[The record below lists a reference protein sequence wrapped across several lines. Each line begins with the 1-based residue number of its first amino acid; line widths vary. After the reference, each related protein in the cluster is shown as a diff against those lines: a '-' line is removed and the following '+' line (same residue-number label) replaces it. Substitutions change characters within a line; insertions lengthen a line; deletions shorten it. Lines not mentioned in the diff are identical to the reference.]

1 MEPILEFKAEFGKKD
16 YLIYIQVKKE
26 SIYIGIENDTENNEI
41 LYWKKNLDS
50 ETIKET
56 TSQMGSVQT
65 LKSFSEMLIEG
76 FSKKNMTKTVTI
88 DFCSLNEIRE
98 LAGNDNITSKS
109 ESNIKKYLVIMSS
122 KQEKVV
128 YPIQM
133 DYLGTNGTVELLK
146 FSIKR
151 IKKYNYNNENIKKL
165 QNTVLIEKEKNE
177 RLKKEN
183 DNLTTKIK
191 LLNEGRQLGAFEN
204 DDIYKNYTELQE
216 KFETYKLNM
225 ENKIKSLNKT
235 IEELK
240 ENQFKES
247 QSNFHKNEIKRNKI
261 EDLQKKINENSEA
274 FYQESRQYARKLEEN
289 GREIEGLKR
298 EIKKYIENEK
308 QMRVKIMN
316 LEKELEMEKRETNYY
331 RYGNYTPKT
340 SNSYKSNYSG
350 NSYHNSIGS
359 RHGSINSKKAYSNS
373 NTSNLKKNLIPS
385 KYKYRVYKPTI
396 SFKYSNYK
404 KRTGNSLSNHSKRTF
419 GSTSSKGKYQNYV
432 SPYRYNKQASPY
444 RYAVN
449 NKIRSNVNN
458 KRSSPYKLK
467 NKKNYYGYKNEIKKN
482 NYVNNDSKN
491 LYSHAY
497 ESKKFKS
504 DYKSIGDRLS
514 KIQNLIHQANAK

>member
-1 MEPILEFKAEFGKKD
+1 M
-16 YLIYIQVKKE
+16 
-26 SIYIGIENDTENNEI
+26 
-41 LYWKKNLDS
+41 
-50 ETIKET
+50 
-56 TSQMGSVQT
+56 
-65 LKSFSEMLIEG
+65 
-76 FSKKNMTKTVTI
+76 
-88 DFCSLNEIRE
+88 
-98 LAGNDNITSKS
+98 
-109 ESNIKKYLVIMSS
+109 
-122 KQEKVV
+122 
-128 YPIQM
+128 
-133 DYLGTNGTVELLK
+133 
-146 FSIKR
+146 
-151 IKKYNYNNENIKKL
+151 
-165 QNTVLIEKEKNE
+165 
-177 RLKKEN
+177 KKEN
-183 DNLTTKIK
+183 ENLTTKIK
-191 LLNEGRQLGAFEN
+191 LLNEGRQLGAVEN

-240 ENQFKES
+240 ENQFRES

-340 SNSYKSNYSG
+340 SKSYKRNNSG
-350 NSYHNSIGS
+350 NTYHNSIGS
-359 RHGSINSKKAYSNS
+359 RHGSNNSKKAYSNS

-504 DYKSIGDRLS
+504 DYTSIGDRLS
-514 KIQNLIHQANAK
+514 KIQNLIHQANFK

>member
-1 MEPILEFKAEFGKKD
+1 MEPIMEFRAEFSKKD
-16 YLIYIQVKKE
+16 YFIYLQIKKD
-26 SIYIGIENDTENNEI
+26 SIYIGIENDSENNEI
-41 LYWKKNLDS
+41 LYWKKNLDN

-56 TSQMGSVQT
+56 TSQMGCVQT

-76 FSKKNMTKTVTI
+76 LSKKNTNKTVTI

-98 LAGNDNITSKS
+98 LAGNTNTTSKS

-133 DYLGTNGTVELLK
+133 DYLGTNGTAELLK

-183 DNLTTKIK
+183 ENLTTKIK
-191 LLNEGRQLGAFEN
+191 LLNEGRQLGAVEN

-216 KFETYKLNM
+216 KFETYKINM
-225 ENKIKSLNKT
+225 ENKIKTLNKT

-247 QSNFHKNEIKRNKI
+247 QSNFHKNELKRNKI
-261 EDLQKKINENSEA
+261 QDLQQKINENSEA
-274 FYQESRQYARKLEEN
+274 FYQESRQYARKIEEN

-298 EIKKYIENEK
+298 EIKRYIENEK
-308 QMRVKIMN
+308 QMKVRIIN

-350 NSYHNSIGS
+350 S

-373 NTSNLKKNLIPS
+373 NASNLKKNLIPS
-385 KYKYRVYKPTI
+385 KYKYRVYRPTV

-404 KRTGNSLSNHSKRTF
+404 KRTGNSLSNHSKRSFGSF
-419 GSTSSKGKYQNYV
+419 GSTSSKGKYHNYV

-449 NKIRSNVNN
+449 NKIRSNINN
-458 KRSSPYKLK
+458 KRSSPFKFKSNK
-467 NKKNYYGYKNEIKKN
+467 NYGYKNEVKKN
-482 NYVNNDSKN
+482 NYVNINSKN
-491 LYSHAY
+491 IYSNGY
-497 ESKKFKS
+497 ENRKSKN